1 MRVNSYNADNAPLSD
16 IQSEIDAI
24 DNVCY
29 EIWHLAYMS
38 PERIRMSAKLYD
50 RIATEMEN
58 QRVTGVCVHGKSL
71 NIRNVTVSRT
81 CNLFGAPW
89 KIVVTPVNNKG
100 DKRWRE

>member
-1 MRVNSYNADNAPLSD
+1 MTVNSYNAHEAPLD
-16 IQSEIDAI
+16 DVQAEIDAI

-29 EIWHLAYMS
+29 EIWHLTYMS

-50 RIATEMEN
+50 RIVIELER
-58 QRVTGVCVHGKSL
+58 QRVTRVCVRGKSL

-81 CNLFGAPW
+81 GNLSGAPW
-89 KIVVTPVNNKG
+89 KVIVTPVNNKG